1 MNESTT
7 MNKRPVVL
15 VTGASR
21 GIGRAT
27 AIEFARRG
35 YDAAIVAR
43 SEDDL
48 NETARLV
55 GEAGGE
61 ALVCVGDLADL
72 GFAQQCVR
80 DTAARWGR
88 LDVLVNN
95 AAWREIVSMRTISVE
110 SWERTLRVSLTVPAF
125 MSRWAAEVMHRRGGG
140 VIVQV
145 SSMMSS
151 QAAGFSPAY
160 IACKGGLDSL
170 TYELATLYGPAGIRV
185 VAINP
190 GAIDTDMSQDVAG
203 EEAGIH
209 DDFRQFSEDMIMLG
223 RWGTPAEIA
232 RLIATV
238 ASDDCAYVTGTTIT
252 ADGGW
257 SRQHLTTSLQRQM
270 FSDEQDA

>member
-1 MNESTT
+1 MNQ
-7 MNKRPVVL
+7 RPVVL

-21 GIGRAT
+21 GIGRET

-35 YDAAIVAR
+35 YDTTIVAR

-48 NETARLV
+48 GETARLV

-61 ALVCVGDLADL
+61 VLVCAGDLADL
-72 GFAQQCVR
+72 DFAARCVR
-80 DTAARWGR
+80 DTVDRWQR

-95 AAWREIVSMRTISVE
+95 AAWRELISMREISVE

-125 MSRWAAEVMHRRGGG
+125 MSRWAAEAMQSRGSG
-140 VIVQV
+140 VIINI

-151 QAAGFSPAY
+151 QAAGISPAY

-170 TYELATLYGPAGIRV
+170 TYELASLYGPDGIRV

-190 GAIDTDMSQDVAG
+190 GAIDTDMSRDVGG
-203 EEAGIH
+203 EGSDANDEM
-209 DDFRQFSEDMIMLG
+209 RTFSEDMIMLG
-223 RWGTPAEIA
+223 RWGKPAEIA

-257 SRQHLTTSLQRQM
+257 SRQHLPVSLRQN
-270 FSDEQDA
+270 DP